1 MIRAILSTI
10 EIALLSALI
19 LATRWANYQD
29 VFVAGNVY
37 FVDADCY
44 ARVTRAQMVREKPG
58 LIIRH
63 HAFENFPQGTTPH
76 TTAPLDYLIVGLS
89 MLIVSARPAVAPYHL
104 DLAGAFVSPL
114 LALFGGWFLW
124 WWSRRMKFRYRWVLL
139 ILYATSPILVHGTEL
154 GRPDHQSLLI
164 LLVAIAICAEWSW
177 QDLRASTSTETE
189 GRKETDEE
197 HWRPTGVH
205 APLKSNWDGGPSFAD
220 ATAGKPSSADATA
233 GKLETATPCLPSD
246 AIRESRMPWRLP
258 AWAVTSAVCWAVAIW
273 VSMYEPLVLFVLLTT
288 TAILMNRRA
297 VFARDRRAGWI
308 LFAVIIAIAFAVE
321 QRVPSLAILQSDGH
335 LKNWAS
341 TIGELV
347 HVSPMNSVWLN
358 WCGYLL
364 WITPVLIWI
373 GMRRQRNGA
382 PSPRRAGSGRALPI
396 YVLLISTYFLTIWQA
411 RWGYF
416 FVLIF
421 ALALPE
427 LLMPIKS
434 SVAVWI
440 AFVLSM
446 FPILRDWDERL
457 WPNEAQLAM
466 RMEQRIESAQIRD
479 LALSL
484 RSPEVHPFLAPWWLS
499 PSIAYWSGQPGVA
512 GSSHESLNGI
522 EDSARFFLS
531 EDLQK
536 AREILEKRG
545 VAWVFS
551 YDSDRVAQNSAA
563 ILNEPRPLQPL
574 CRVLDRTPSHSPPF
588 LIFSAQ
594 NPTCKL
600 YGVAVGQ

>member
-1 MIRAILSTI
+1 VRRIGHL
-10 EIALLSALI
+10 ALI
-19 LATRWANYQD
+19 VFELAIFTALIVATRCANYQD

-37 FVDADCY
+37 FSDADCY
-44 ARVTRAQMVREKPG
+44 ARMTRAEIIRAKPG

-63 HAFENFPQGTTPH
+63 HEFENFPQGTTPH
-76 TTAPLDYLIVGLS
+76 TTAPLDYVIVALS
-89 MLIVSARPAVAPYHL
+89 FLLNPFTAHAL

-124 WWSRRMKFRYRWVLL
+124 WWSRRMKFRYRWAML
-139 ILYATSPILVHGTEL
+139 ILYAISPILVHGTEL

-164 LLVAIAICAEWSW
+164 LLVGIAICAGWSS
-177 QDLRASTSTETE
+177 QDLRASNSP
-189 GRKETDEE
+189 G
-197 HWRPTGVH
+197 
-205 APLKSNWDGGPSFAD
+205 KSDWDGGPSFTD
-220 ATAGKPSSADATA
+220 ATAGKMDTA
-233 GKLETATPCLPSD
+233 APCLQGN
-246 AIRESRMPWRLP
+246 AIRESCIASRPR
-258 AWAVTSAVCWAVAIW
+258 AWASTSAVCWALAIW
-273 VSMYEPLVLFVLLTT
+273 VSAYEPLLLFLIVTA

-297 VFARDRRAGWI
+297 VFARDRRPGWI
-308 LFAVIIAIAFAVE
+308 LFAVIIAIALAVE
-321 QRVPSLAILQSDGH
+321 QRVPSFAILQSDGH

-347 HVSPMNSVWLN
+347 HVSPMNPVWLN

-364 WITPVLIWI
+364 LLAPVLIW
-373 GMRRQRNGA
+373 MNFRTRKNGA
-382 PSPRRAGSGRALPI
+382 QGLRALPV
-396 YVLLISTYFLTIWQA
+396 YVLLIATYFLTIWQA

-421 ALALPE
+421 ALALLD
-427 LLMPIKS
+427 LLAPIKS
-434 SVAVWI
+434 SAAVWI

-457 WPNEAQLAM
+457 WPNEAQLAR
-466 RMEQRIESAQIRD
+466 RMEQRIESAEIRD
-479 LALSL
+479 VALTL

-512 GSSHESLNGI
+512 GSSHEGLNGI

-536 AREILEKRG
+536 ARDMLEKRR
-545 VAWVFS
+545 VAWVFA

-574 CRVLDRTPSHSPPF
+574 CRVLDRTPSQAPPF

-600 YGVAVGQ
+600 YEVVVGR

>member
-1 MIRAILSTI
+1 MQRFGRFALIVF
-10 EIALLSALI
+10 EIAVLSAVI
-19 LATRWANYQD
+19 LATRCANHRD

-44 ARVTRAQMVREKPG
+44 ARMTRAQMVREKPG

-76 TTAPLDYLIVGLS
+76 TTAPLDYLIVALS
-89 MLIVSARPAVAPYHL
+89 LFLKPFTAHAL

-114 LALFGGWFLW
+114 LALIGGWFLW
-124 WWSRRMKFRYRWVLL
+124 WWSRGMKFRYRWVML
-139 ILYATSPILVHGTEL
+139 ILYAISPILVHGTEL

-164 LLVAIAICAEWSW
+164 LLVTVAICAEWSS
-177 QDLRASTSTETE
+177 QILQ
-189 GRKETDEE
+189 
-197 HWRPTGVH
+197 
-205 APLKSNWDGGPSFAD
+205 
-220 ATAGKPSSADATA
+220 TANMA
-233 GKLETATPCLPSD
+233 G
-246 AIRESRMPWRLP
+246 
-258 AWAVTSAVCWAVAIW
+258 AWWLTSAVAWAVAIW
-273 VSMYEPLVLFVLLTT
+273 VSAYEPLVLFLVL
-288 TAILMNRRA
+288 TATALLMNRRA

-308 LFAVIIAIAFAVE
+308 LFATIIAIAFAIE
-321 QRVPSLAILQSDGH
+321 RRVPSFAILQSNSH

-341 TIGELV
+341 TVGELA
-347 HVSPMNSVWLN
+347 HISPMNPVWLN

-364 WITPVLIWI
+364 LITPIFIWMSVR
-373 GMRRQRNGA
+373 MRKDGA
-382 PSPRRAGSGRALPI
+382 QGLRAPPVC
-396 YVLLISTYFLTIWQA
+396 VLLIATYLLTIWQV

-421 ALALPE
+421 ALALPA
-427 LLMPIKS
+427 LLAPIKS
-434 SVAVWI
+434 SAAVWI

-457 WPNEAQLAM
+457 WPNEAQLAD
-466 RMEQRIESAQIRD
+466 RVERRIESVQIRD
-479 LALSL
+479 LSLSL
-484 RSPEVHPFLAPWWLS
+484 RSPEVDPFLAPWWLS

-522 EDSARFFLS
+522 EESARFFLS
-531 EDLQK
+531 EDSQK
-536 AREILEKRG
+536 GREILEKRH
-545 VAWVFS
+545 VVWVLA

-563 ILNEPRPLQPL
+563 ALNQAMPLRPL
-574 CRVLDRTPSHSPPF
+574 CRFLYQTPSQAPPF

-600 YGVAVGQ
+600 YRVAVER